1 MPFDGIFYLGG
12 EQVFNLLKIM
22 NEITNEIL
30 YVDETLM
37 DVFKLSNSEHLKFEL
52 FLNNRKFI

>member
-1 MPFDGIFYLGG
+1 MPFDGIFYLRG

-22 NEITNEIL
+22 NEITDEIQH
-30 YVDETLM
+30 VDETLM
-37 DVFKLSNSEHLKFEL
+37 DVFKLSNSERLKFEI